1 MVTII
6 KNNSDLGYK
15 TKQKTEEEN
24 IKTVKLK
31 LTDRIT
37 KGKKMQIE
45 QSEKK
50 KKKDKIAQSS
60 GMNYKMRP
68 NYMLPV
74 GDSASN
80 TNIDRLKVNG

>member
-50 KKKDKIAQSS
+50 KKKK
-60 GMNYKMRP
+60 R
-68 NYMLPV
+68 
-74 GDSASN
+74 
-80 TNIDRLKVNG
+80 